1 MGKRLDLDGG
11 SLSEAAI
18 LVIQSSSR
26 RIKLLLKLEP
36 SDANGAEIFRLMAS
50 RAALAALLELAHEAR
65 TEKETRNARDIVQ
78 SGECDMAW
86 NTPKP
91 LWWNS
96 LPGCCA
102 HQYRYHILYRPDSE
116 DDGMILC
123 PTKRGYWQ
131 LARALLADAPQLIR
145 MIAQETATHDAP
157 KWFHWAVIR

>member
-11 SLSEAAI
+11 SLAEAAI

-36 SDANGAEIFRLMAS
+36 SDANGTEIFRLMAS
-50 RAALAALLELAHEAR
+50 RAALAALLDFAHEAR

-86 NTPKP
+86 NTPE
-91 LWWNS
+91 WWDI
-96 LPGCCA
+96 LPRCCP
-102 HQYRYHILYRPDSE
+102 QPYRYHIIYRPVSD

-131 LARALLADAPQLIR
+131 LARELLSDSPSLIR
-145 MIAQETATHDAP
+145 KIAQKTATHDAP
-157 KWFHWAVIR
+157 RWFHWSVVR